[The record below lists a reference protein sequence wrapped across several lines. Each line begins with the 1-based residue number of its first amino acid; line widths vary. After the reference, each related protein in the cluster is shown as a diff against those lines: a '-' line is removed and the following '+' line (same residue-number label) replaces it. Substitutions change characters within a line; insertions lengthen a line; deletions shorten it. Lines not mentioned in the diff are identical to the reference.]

1 MKKVFSGAAIV
12 LAILG
17 LSVVSCS
24 SEGRLVPVGGSVTLD
39 GAPLPEGDILFTPAN
54 PQFGSEAAKIKDG
67 AYQAALRPGQSKV
80 QIRASRPVPGKKGPM
95 GEQLIEDYIPPRYND
110 QSNLSIDVSSS
121 QRKQDFQLQ
130 SK

>member
-1 MKKVFSGAAIV
+1 MLHKAFCFAA
-12 LAILG
+12 LALA

-24 SEGRLVPVGGSVTLD
+24 SESTLIPIGGSVTLD
-39 GAPLPEGDILFTPAN
+39 GTPLPDGDILFTPAN
-54 PQFGSEAAKIKDG
+54 FQFGSEAAKIKDG
-67 AYQAALRPGQSKV
+67 AYQVALRPGQSKV

-95 GEQLIEDYIPPRYND
+95 GEQLIEDYIPPKYND

-121 QRKQDFQLQ
+121 QRKHDFQLQ